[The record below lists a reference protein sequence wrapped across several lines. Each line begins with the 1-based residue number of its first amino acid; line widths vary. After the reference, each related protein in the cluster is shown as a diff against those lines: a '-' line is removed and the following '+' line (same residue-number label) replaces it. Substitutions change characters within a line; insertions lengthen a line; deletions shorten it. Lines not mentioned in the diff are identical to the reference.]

1 MSDVQNVTP
10 ELIDV
15 PEVISGADQWLAEQ
29 RAKVSA
35 IADAYK
41 PHEITSGQ
49 DYRESKRARTSARK
63 AIKEVEDARKQQ
75 VGAIKSA
82 VKDFESQVR
91 DLLAPLSSV
100 DADYKAALTDWENL
114 VVDSRTQSIQAWYEE
129 EFSDIASVVQFKT
142 LWDRF
147 SAEGKWGLYG
157 TNEVAIR
164 DDVSK
169 RVGEIEQDLATLDSA
184 PYDDADKANVK
195 AEYVRTLDMSSALRN
210 ADEARKARE
219 AIERAEAERKKR
231 EEEAAEYERQRRIAE
246 EQEASERAEAEEWER
261 QQRLAEAEAARQRR
275 IETGQEPSEPVQPEP
290 VKIQA
295 GTQKTLVFEVTVPES
310 VVCQF
315 VSAMKSIDGVHGKK
329 IGVR

>member
-10 ELIDV
+10 EIIDV
-15 PEVISGADQWLAEQ
+15 PEVISGADKWLAEQ
-29 RAKVSA
+29 RAKVAA

-75 VGAIKSA
+75 VGAIKDA
-82 VKDFESQVR
+82 VRDFESQVR

-129 EFSDIASVVQFKT
+129 EFSDIANVVQFKM

-147 SAEGKWGLYG
+147 SADGKWGLYG

-164 DDVSK
+164 DDVSN

-184 PYDDADKANVK
+184 PYADTDKANVK

-219 AIERAEAERKKR
+219 ALERAAEERRKR
-231 EEEAAEYERQRRIAE
+231 EEEAAEYERQSRIAE
-246 EQEASERAEAEEWER
+246 EQEARERAEAEERER

-275 IETGQEPSEPVQPEP
+275 IETGQEPPAPAQPKPVVANES
-290 VKIQA
+290 V
-295 GTQKTLVFEVTVPES
+295 TRTLVFEVTVPEN
-310 VVCQF
+310 VVGQF
-315 VSAMKSIDGVHGKK
+315 VAAMKSIDGVHGKK

>member
-10 ELIDV
+10 EIIDV

-29 RAKVSA
+29 RAKVSS
-35 IADAYK
+35 IAEEYK
-41 PHEITSGQ
+41 PHQITSGQ
-49 DYRESKRARTSARK
+49 DYRDSKRARTSARK

-82 VKDFESQVR
+82 VKDFETQVR
-91 DLLAPLSSV
+91 DLLEPLSNV

-114 VVDSRTQSIQAWYEE
+114 VIDSRTQSIAAWYED
-129 EFSDIASVVQFKT
+129 EFHDVSSVIPFKT

-164 DDVSK
+164 DDVAR
-169 RVGEIEQDLATLDSA
+169 RVGEIEQDLSTLDSA
-184 PYDDADKANVK
+184 PYADEDKANVK
-195 AEYVRTLDMSSALRN
+195 AEYVRTLDLSTALRN

-219 AIERAEAERKKR
+219 ALKRAAEERKKR
-231 EEEAAEYERQRRIAE
+231 EEEAAEYERQLRLADEQAAREQAE
-246 EQEASERAEAEEWER
+246 KEERER
-261 QQRLAEAEAARQRR
+261 QQRLADAEAARQRR
-275 IETGQEPSEPVQPEP
+275 IDTGQEAPAAAANVQTASY
-290 VKIQA
+290 A
-295 GTQKTLVFEVTVPES
+295 GAPKTLVFEVTVPEN
-310 VVCQF
+310 VVGEF
-315 VSAMKSIDGVHGKK
+315 IAAMKSVNGVHGKK